1 MDGSRR
7 ARQGIDELIAG
18 PLIDSACPC
27 TAKFE
32 LPLKLKLNVGFGH
45 RASIE

>member
-18 PLIDSACPC
+18 PLINSAC
-27 TAKFE
+27 
-32 LPLKLKLNVGFGH
+32 LVRLNSSF
-45 RASIE
+45 R